1 MEPPTAEA
9 VLQGVFTLYNDP
21 NNVEKE
27 KASKW
32 LEEFQR
38 SIHSWKIADE
48 LLRQK
53 HDLNSCTFAA
63 QTMRNKIQN
72 SFHELPETAHESLRQ
87 SLLEHLS
94 HITMETKSVIV
105 TQLSLALADLALLM
119 SSWQKPVATLL
130 QRFSSN
136 PNMMYALIELLTLI
150 PEEVN
155 SRHLRLGANRRKEIL
170 LDLEADST
178 LVSEYLTLCLVNG
191 NDNEQ
196 LRSKILKCFTSWV
209 QINAFKLPEISDSMI
224 IVYCFQLLSSGT
236 TSPDLHES
244 ATDCL
249 CSLLTCM
256 ELNNTRGGLDDKLFS
271 GIMCLE
277 EAYNMSVAQE
287 DLDKSMNLCR
297 LFTVLV
303 ESNLTW
309 MVALSYDD
317 TPHYSV
323 KSLDLVL
330 NCVGHY
336 DYEVAEITFNMWYRL
351 SEDLYHRN
359 NYKLSAHFK
368 PYVERLI
375 AALYKH
381 SQLDPDHDGLV
392 EEGGS
397 FKDFRFKVSE
407 IIKDVIFIV
416 SSVSCFKQMFVILQ
430 SSNVSWESSEAALF
444 IMQNVARNILP
455 EESEV
460 VPKVVE
466 AILNLPENCH
476 IAIRYTSISIL
487 GELCDWI
494 DSNPETLQPVLN
506 FLLFAL
512 QQKNGL
518 ATAAANS
525 LQLICSSCK
534 KHMLGHISGLMEIA
548 RCLDSFDIQ
557 TESAIGLLKGISI
570 IIGRLPGPQLTPAM
584 QELCSFQLE
593 ALSRLTN
600 GEIDGLDGKKC
611 RSDPAFWLDRLAS
624 IYRHVNP
631 TVGSNEVN
639 PCAFVIINNW
649 NVLSRALER
658 YKNDSKIM
666 ERIVRCIRYAIR
678 CIGKQAMPI
687 LEPLVKQ
694 IITIYSGHN
703 HSCLLYL
710 GSILVDEFAYEEGC
724 TQGLLNMLQAF
735 IEPTFG
741 VLQMENGLKNHP
753 DMVDDFFRLATR
765 FIQRAPLQFLQS
777 PLVTPIIQ
785 CGLLACTLDH
795 REANISVMRFF
806 CSLLRHDRPNDL
818 EPMVQS
824 ILSSHGEALI
834 MNLLYA
840 SVFCL
845 HSNMLSDVAEV
856 FVEIKQHSPLQLEE
870 HVKKAVDSLPKK
882 NSGGSVTVTHDQMV
896 QFVSNIVNDAFF
908 QIPNTKGHDANTAR
922 LCATIS
928 IDTRSEEMCS
938 KEADYR
944 FVISDEVRTI
954 LYIS

>member
-32 LEEFQR
+32 LEEFQK
-38 SIHSWKIADE
+38 SIHSWRIADE
-48 LLRQK
+48 LLQQK

-72 SFHELPETAHESLRQ
+72 SFHELPVTAHESLRQ
-87 SLLEHLS
+87 SLLEHIS
-94 HITMETKSVIV
+94 HITLETKSVIV

-119 SSWQKPVATLL
+119 SSWRKPVATLL
-130 QRFSSN
+130 ERFSN
-136 PNMMYALIELLTLI
+136 NQHMMYALIELLTLI

-170 LDLEADST
+170 LELESDST
-178 LVSEYLTLCLVNG
+178 LVGEYLTMCLMNG
-191 NDNEQ
+191 NESEL
-196 LRSKILKCFTSWV
+196 LRAKILKCFTSWV
-209 QINAFKLPEISDSMI
+209 QISAFKLPEIRDSMI
-224 IVYCFQLLSSGT
+224 IVYCFQLLSNAN
-236 TSPDLHES
+236 TSPDLHEL
-244 ATDCL
+244 ATDSL
-249 CSLLTCM
+249 CSLLHLM
-256 ELNNTRGGLDDKLFS
+256 ELNETLGELDEKLFN
-271 GIMCLE
+271 GILCLE
-277 EAYNMSVAQE
+277 EAYNASVTSE
-287 DLDKSMNLCR
+287 DLDKSMNFCR

-303 ESNLTW
+303 ESNLVR
-309 MVALSYDD
+309 MVAFSEKES
-317 TPHYSV
+317 PHYSV

-359 NYKLSAHFK
+359 NYLLTAHFK

-397 FKDFRFKVSE
+397 FKDFRYKVSE

-416 SSVSCFKQMFVILQ
+416 SSISCFKQMFLILQ
-430 SSNVSWESSEAALF
+430 NPNVTWESSEAALF

-476 IAIRYTSISIL
+476 IAIRYTSINIL

-494 DSNPETLQPVLN
+494 DSNPETLEPVLN

-525 LQLICSSCK
+525 LQSICSACK
-534 KHMLGHISGLMEIA
+534 KHMLGHISGLMQIA

-570 IIGRLPGPQLTPAM
+570 IIGRLAGPQLTPAM

-593 ALSRLTN
+593 ALSRITN
-600 GEIDGLDGKKC
+600 GEDDGLDAKKS
-611 RSDPAFWLDRLAS
+611 RSDPGFWLDRLAS
-624 IYRHVNP
+624 IYRHVTPQIENKDD
-631 TVGSNEVN
+631 VN

-649 NVLSRALER
+649 SVLSRVLDR

-678 CIGKQAMPI
+678 CIGRQAMPI
-687 LEPLVKQ
+687 LRPLVEQ

-710 GSILVDEFAYEEGC
+710 GSILVDEFAVETDC
-724 TQGLLNMLQAF
+724 TSGLLNMLQAF

-741 VLQMENGLKNHP
+741 VLQVEDGLRNHP
-753 DMVDDFFRLATR
+753 DMVDDFFRLASR
-765 FIQRAPLQFLQS
+765 FIQRAPMQFLQS
-777 PLVTPIIQ
+777 MLVTPIIQ

-795 REANISVMRFF
+795 RDANVSVMRFF
-806 CSLLRHDRPNDL
+806 CSLLRHDRASDL
-818 EPMVQS
+818 QPMVQS
-824 ILSSHGEALI
+824 ILLSHGEALI

-845 HSNMLSDVAEV
+845 HSYMLQDVAEV
-856 FVEIKQHSPLQLEE
+856 FVEIKQHSPHQLEE
-870 HVKKAVDSLPKK
+870 YVRKAVDSLPKK
-882 NSGGSVTVTHDQMV
+882 NSGGSVTVTHEQMV
-896 QFVSNIVNDAFF
+896 QFVSNVVNSQTSRATTQALQDF
-908 QIPNTKGHDANTAR
+908 AR
-922 LCATIS
+922 L
-928 IDTRSEEMCS
+928 
-938 KEADYR
+938 YR
-944 FVISDEVRTI
+944 
-954 LYIS
+954 

>member
-9 VLQGVFTLYNDP
+9 VLRGVYTLYNDP
-21 NNVEKE
+21 NNAEKE

-32 LEEFQR
+32 LEEFQK
-38 SIHSWKIADE
+38 SIHSWQIADE
-48 LLRQK
+48 LLQQK

-72 SFHELPETAHESLRQ
+72 SFHELPEAAHESLRQ
-87 SLLEHLS
+87 SLLEHIS
-94 HITMETKSVIV
+94 HITLETKSVIV

-119 SSWQKPVATLL
+119 SSWNKPVATLL
-130 QRFSSN
+130 ERFSSN
-136 PNMMYALIELLTLI
+136 INMMYALIELLTLI

-170 LDLEADST
+170 IDLEADST
-178 LVSEYLTLCLVNG
+178 LVSEYLTMCLMNG
-191 NDNEQ
+191 NESEL

-209 QINAFKLPEISDSMI
+209 QINAFKLPEISDSML
-224 IVYCFQLLSSGT
+224 IVYCFQLLSNA
-236 TSPDLHES
+236 TSSSELHEA
-244 ATDCL
+244 ATDVL
-249 CSLLTCM
+249 CSLLHCM
-256 ELNNTRGGLDDKLFS
+256 ELNNARGGLDDKLFN
-271 GIMCLE
+271 GILCLE
-277 EAYNMSVAQE
+277 EAYNISVAQE
-287 DLDKSMNLCR
+287 DLDKSMNFSR

-303 ESNLTW
+303 ECNLTR
-309 MVALSYDD
+309 MVAGSDAD
-317 TPHYSV
+317 TPHYST
-323 KSLDLVL
+323 KALDLVL

-351 SEDLYHRN
+351 SEDLYQRN
-359 NYKLSAHFK
+359 NCPLTAHFK

-416 SSVSCFKQMFVILQ
+416 SSISCFKQMFLILQ
-430 SSNVSWESSEAALF
+430 SANVSWESSEAALF

-455 EESEV
+455 EIMELGERDIPTARFNQLCEESEV

-466 AILNLPENCH
+466 AILNLPDNCH
-476 IAIRYTSISIL
+476 IAIRYTSINIL

-506 FLLFAL
+506 FLLCAL

-525 LQLICSSCK
+525 LQLICSACK

-557 TESAIGLLKGISI
+557 TDSAIGLLKGISI
-570 IIGRLPGPQLTPAM
+570 IIGRLPPNQLTPAM
-584 QELCSFQLE
+584 QELCSFQVE

-600 GEIDGLDGKKC
+600 GEDDGLDGKKG
-611 RSDPAFWLDRLAS
+611 RNDPAFWLDRLAS
-624 IYRHVNP
+624 IYRHVSSPDRNNGP
-631 TVGSNEVN
+631 N
-639 PCAFVIINNW
+639 PCTLVIVNNW

-658 YKNDSKIM
+658 YKNNSKVM

-710 GSILVDEFAYEEGC
+710 GSILVDEFAHEDGC

-735 IEPTFG
+735 IDPTFV

-795 REANISVMRFF
+795 RDANISVMRFF
-806 CSLLRHDRPNDL
+806 CSLLRQDRDHDL
-818 EPMVQS
+818 QLIVKS
-824 ILSSHGEALI
+824 ILVTHGEALI

-845 HSNMLSDVAEV
+845 HSYMLSDVAEV
-856 FVEIKQHSPLQLEE
+856 FVEIKQHSPHQLQEY
-870 HVKKAVDSLPKK
+870 VKKAADTLPKK
-882 NSGGSVTVTHDQMV
+882 NSGGSVTVTDEQMV
-896 QFVSNIVNDAFF
+896 QFVANVVNSETSRATTQVLQDF
-908 QIPNTKGHDANTAR
+908 AR
-922 LCATIS
+922 L
-928 IDTRSEEMCS
+928 
-938 KEADYR
+938 YR
-944 FVISDEVRTI
+944 
-954 LYIS
+954 

>member
-1 MEPPTAEA
+1 MEPPTTEA
-9 VLQGVFTLYNDP
+9 VLQGVYTLYNDP

-32 LEEFQR
+32 LEEFQK

-48 LLRQK
+48 LLQQK

-63 QTMRNKIQN
+63 QTMRNKIQT

-87 SLLEHLS
+87 SLLEHIS
-94 HITMETKSVIV
+94 HITLETKSVIV

-119 SSWQKPVATLL
+119 SSWNKPVATLL
-130 QRFSSN
+130 ERFSSN
-136 PNMMYALIELLTLI
+136 ANMMFALLELLTLI

-170 LDLEADST
+170 QELEADST
-178 LVSEYLTLCLVNG
+178 MVVEYLTMCLMNG
-191 NDNEQ
+191 NDSEL

-209 QINAFKLPEISDSMI
+209 QVNAFKLPEISDSMI
-224 IVYCFQLLSSGT
+224 IMYCFQLLSNINC
-236 TSPDLHES
+236 SPELHEA
-244 ATDCL
+244 ATDAL
-249 CSLLTCM
+249 CSLLQCM
-256 ELNNTRGGLDDKLFS
+256 EVNNTHGGLDEKLFS
-271 GIMCLE
+271 GILCLE
-277 EAYNMSVAQE
+277 EVYNMSVAQE
-287 DLDKSMNLCR
+287 DLDKSMNFCR

-303 ESNLTW
+303 ESNLTR
-309 MVALSYDD
+309 MVAGSDAE
-317 TPHYSV
+317 TPHYST
-323 KSLDLVL
+323 KALDLVL

-351 SEDLYHRN
+351 SEDLYQRN
-359 NYKLSAHFK
+359 NFLLTAHFK

-381 SQLDPDHDGLV
+381 SQLDSDHDGLV

-416 SSVSCFKQMFVILQ
+416 SSISCFKQMFLILQ
-430 SSNVSWESSEAALF
+430 TPNVSWESSEAALF

-466 AILNLPENCH
+466 AILHLQDNCH
-476 IAIRYTSISIL
+476 IAIRYTSINIL

-494 DSNPETLQPVLN
+494 DSNPDTLQPVLN

-525 LQLICSSCK
+525 LQSICSACK

-570 IIGRLPGPQLTPAM
+570 IIGRLPANQLTPAM
-584 QELCSFQLE
+584 QELCSFQVE

-600 GEIDGLDGKKC
+600 GEDDGLDGKRC

-624 IYRHVNP
+624 IYRHINP
-631 TVGSNEVN
+631 TVRTNEPN
-639 PCAFVIINNW
+639 PCVFVIVNNW
-649 NVLSRALER
+649 NVLSRALDR
-658 YKNDSKIM
+658 YKNDSKVM

-678 CIGKQAMPI
+678 CVGKQAMPI
-687 LEPLVKQ
+687 LEPLVEQ

-724 TQGLLNMLQAF
+724 TQGLLNMLEAF
-735 IEPTFG
+735 IQPTFS
-741 VLQMENGLKNHP
+741 VLRIENGLKNHP

-777 PLVTPIIQ
+777 QLVKPIID

-795 REANISVMRFF
+795 RDANISVMRFF
-806 CSLLRHDRPNDL
+806 CSLLRHDRANDRRTI
-818 EPMVQS
+818 VQS
-824 ILSSHGEALI
+824 ILVEHGESLI
-834 MNLLYA
+834 RNLLIA
-840 SVFCL
+840 SVFFL
-845 HSNMLSDVAEV
+845 HAYMLTDVAEV
-856 FVEIKQHSPLQLEE
+856 FVEIKQHNPHQLEE
-870 HVKKAVDSLPKK
+870 YVKKALDSLPKK
-882 NSGGSVTVTHDQMV
+882 NSGGSVTVTHEQMV
-896 QFVSNIVNDAFF
+896 QFVANVVNSETPRATTQALQDF
-908 QIPNTKGHDANTAR
+908 AR
-922 LCATIS
+922 L
-928 IDTRSEEMCS
+928 
-938 KEADYR
+938 YR
-944 FVISDEVRTI
+944 
-954 LYIS
+954 

>member
-1 MEPPTAEA
+1 MDQMEPPTTEA
-9 VLQGVFTLYNDP
+9 VLQGVYTLYNDP

-32 LEEFQR
+32 LEEFQK

-48 LLRQK
+48 LLQQK

-63 QTMRNKIQN
+63 QTMRNKIQT

-87 SLLEHLS
+87 SLLEHIS
-94 HITMETKSVIV
+94 HITLETKSVIV

-119 SSWQKPVATLL
+119 SSWTKPVATLL
-130 QRFSSN
+130 ERFSSN
-136 PNMMYALIELLTLI
+136 ANMMFALLELLTLI

-170 LDLEADST
+170 QELEADST
-178 LVSEYLTLCLVNG
+178 MVVEYLTMCLVNG
-191 NDNEQ
+191 NDSEL

-209 QINAFKLPEISDSMI
+209 QVNAFKLPEISDSMI
-224 IVYCFQLLSSGT
+224 IMYCFQLLSNINC
-236 TSPDLHES
+236 SPELHEA
-244 ATDCL
+244 ATDAL
-249 CSLLTCM
+249 CSLLQCM
-256 ELNNTRGGLDDKLFS
+256 EINNTHGGLDEKLFS
-271 GIMCLE
+271 GILCLE
-277 EAYNMSVAQE
+277 EVYNMSVAQE
-287 DLDKSMNLCR
+287 DLDKSMNFCR

-303 ESNLTW
+303 ESNLTR
-309 MVALSYDD
+309 MVAGSDAE
-317 TPHYSV
+317 TPHYST
-323 KSLDLVL
+323 KALDLVL

-351 SEDLYHRN
+351 SEDLYQRN
-359 NYKLSAHFK
+359 NFLLTAHFK

-381 SQLDPDHDGLV
+381 SQLDSDHDGLV

-416 SSVSCFKQMFVILQ
+416 SSISCFKQMFLILQ
-430 SSNVSWESSEAALF
+430 TPNVSWESSEAALF

-466 AILNLPENCH
+466 AILHLQDNCH
-476 IAIRYTSISIL
+476 IAIRYTSINIL

-494 DSNPETLQPVLN
+494 DSNPDTLQPVLN

-525 LQLICSSCK
+525 LQSICSACK

-570 IIGRLPGPQLTPAM
+570 IIGRLPANQLTPAM
-584 QELCSFQLE
+584 QELCSFQVE

-600 GEIDGLDGKKC
+600 GEDDGLDGKRC

-624 IYRHVNP
+624 IYRHINP
-631 TVGSNEVN
+631 TVRSNEPN
-639 PCAFVIINNW
+639 PCVFVIVNNW
-649 NVLSRALER
+649 NVLSRALDR
-658 YKNDSKIM
+658 YKNDSKVM

-687 LEPLVKQ
+687 LEPLVEQ

-724 TQGLLNMLQAF
+724 TQGLLNMLEAF
-735 IEPTFG
+735 IQPTFS
-741 VLQMENGLKNHP
+741 VLRIENGLKNHP

-777 PLVTPIIQ
+777 QLVKPIID

-795 REANISVMRFF
+795 RDANISVMRFF
-806 CSLLRHDRPNDL
+806 CSLLRHDRANDRRTI
-818 EPMVQS
+818 VQS
-824 ILSSHGEALI
+824 ILVEHGESLI
-834 MNLLYA
+834 RNLLIA
-840 SVFCL
+840 SVFFL
-845 HSNMLSDVAEV
+845 HAYMLTDVAEV
-856 FVEIKQHSPLQLEE
+856 FVEIKQHNPHQLEE
-870 HVKKAVDSLPKK
+870 YVKKALDSLPKK
-882 NSGGSVTVTHDQMV
+882 NSGGSVTVTHEQMV
-896 QFVSNIVNDAFF
+896 QFVANVVNSETPRATTQALQDF
-908 QIPNTKGHDANTAR
+908 AR
-922 LCATIS
+922 L
-928 IDTRSEEMCS
+928 
-938 KEADYR
+938 YR
-944 FVISDEVRTI
+944 
-954 LYIS
+954 

>member
-21 NNVEKE
+21 NKVEKE

-32 LEEFQR
+32 LEEFQK

-87 SLLEHLS
+87 SLVEHLS
-94 HITMETKSVIV
+94 HITIETKSVIV

-119 SSWQKPVATLL
+119 SSWHKPVATLL
-130 QRFSSN
+130 QRFSNN

-170 LDLEADST
+170 LDLESDST
-178 LVSEYLTLCLVNG
+178 LVGEYLTMCLVNG
-191 NDNEQ
+191 NENEL

-209 QINAFKLPEISDSMI
+209 QINAFKLPEICDSMI
-224 IVYCFQLLSSGT
+224 IVYCFQLLSSAG

-249 CSLLTCM
+249 CSLLLCM
-256 ELNNTRGGLDDKLFS
+256 ELNNSRGGLDEKLFG

-303 ESNLTW
+303 ESNLTR
-309 MVALSYDD
+309 MVALSDGEN
-317 TPHYSV
+317 PHYSV

-351 SEDLYHRN
+351 SEDLYQRD
-359 NYKLSAHFK
+359 NYLLNSHFK
-368 PYVERLI
+368 PYVERLV

-381 SQLDPDHDGLV
+381 SQLDADHDGLV

-407 IIKDVIFIV
+407 IIKDVVFII
-416 SSVSCFKQMFVILQ
+416 SSISCFKQMFMILQ
-430 SSNVSWESSEAALF
+430 SPNVTWESSESALF

-455 EESEV
+455 EIMELGEREIPTSRFNQLCEESEV

-476 IAIRYTSISIL
+476 IAIRYTSINIL

-506 FLLFAL
+506 FLLCAL

-525 LQLICSSCK
+525 LQSICSTCK

-557 TESAIGLLKGISI
+557 TDSAIGLLKGIST
-570 IIGRLPGPQLTPAM
+570 IIGRLPAAQLTPAM
-584 QELCSFQLE
+584 QELCSFQVE

-600 GEIDGLDGKKC
+600 GDDDGLDGKKC
-611 RSDPAFWLDRLAS
+611 RSDPAFWLDRLAA
-624 IYRHVNP
+624 IYRHVSP
-631 TVGSNEVN
+631 TVRSNEVN
-639 PCAFVIINNW
+639 PCSFVIINNW

-710 GSILVDEFAYEEGC
+710 GSILVDEFAFEDGC

-765 FIQRAPLQFLQS
+765 FIQRAPIQFLQS

-795 REANISVMRFF
+795 RDANISVMRFF

-818 EPMVQS
+818 EPIVQS
-824 ILSSHGEALI
+824 ILASHGEALI

-845 HSNMLSDVAEV
+845 HSYMLSDVADV
-856 FVEIKQHSPLQLEE
+856 FVEIKQHSPHQLEE
-870 HVKKAVDSLPKK
+870 YVKKAVDSLPKK
-882 NSGGSVTVTHDQMV
+882 NSGGSVTVTHEQMV
-896 QFVSNIVNDAFF
+896 QFVSNVVNSQTPRATTQLLQDF
-908 QIPNTKGHDANTAR
+908 AR
-922 LCATIS
+922 L
-928 IDTRSEEMCS
+928 
-938 KEADYR
+938 YR
-944 FVISDEVRTI
+944 
-954 LYIS
+954 

>member
-32 LEEFQR
+32 LEEFQK

-48 LLRQK
+48 LLQQK

-72 SFHELPETAHESLRQ
+72 SFHELPVTAHESLRQ
-87 SLLEHLS
+87 SLLEHIS
-94 HITMETKSVIV
+94 HITLETKSVIV

-119 SSWQKPVATLL
+119 STWRKPVATLL
-130 QRFSSN
+130 ERFSPN

-155 SRHLRLGANRRKEIL
+155 SRHLRLGENRRKEFL
-170 LDLEADST
+170 LELESDST
-178 LVSEYLTLCLVNG
+178 LVAEYLTVCLMNCKESELLIG
-191 NDNEQ
+191 
-196 LRSKILKCFTSWV
+196 KILKCFTSWV
-209 QINAFKLPEISDSMI
+209 QINAFKLPEICDSMI
-224 IVYCFQLLSSGT
+224 IVYCFQLLSNAN
-236 TSPDLHES
+236 TSSDLHEF
-244 ATDCL
+244 AVDCL
-249 CSLLTCM
+249 CSLLNLLEMNKT
-256 ELNNTRGGLDDKLFS
+256 GSDLDEKLFN
-271 GIMCLE
+271 GILCLE
-277 EAYNMSVAQE
+277 EAYNASVTHE
-287 DLDKSMNLCR
+287 DLEKSMNFCR

-303 ESNLTW
+303 ESNLVR
-309 MVALSYDD
+309 MVAFSEKE
-317 TPHYSV
+317 TPHHTV

-336 DYEVAEITFNMWYRL
+336 DYEVAEITFNMWFRL
-351 SEDLYHRN
+351 SEDLYQRN
-359 NYKLSAHFK
+359 NYMLTAHFK

-397 FKDFRFKVSE
+397 FQDFRDRVSE

-416 SSVSCFKQMFVILQ
+416 SSISCFKQMFLVLQ
-430 SSNVSWESSEAALF
+430 NPNVTWESSEAALF

-476 IAIRYTSISIL
+476 IAIRYTSINIL

-525 LQLICSSCK
+525 LQSICSACK

-548 RCLDSFDIQ
+548 RCLDSFEIQ
-557 TESAIGLLKGISI
+557 YESAIGLLKGISI

-584 QELCSFQLE
+584 QELCAFQVE
-593 ALSRLTN
+593 ALSRITN
-600 GEIDGLDGKKC
+600 GDDDGLNVKKT
-611 RSDPAFWLDRLAS
+611 RSDPGFWLDRLAA
-624 IYRHVNP
+624 IYRHVTPPPPPHQAN
-631 TVGSNEVN
+631 TSEVN

-710 GSILVDEFAYEEGC
+710 GSILVDEFAVEEGC

-753 DMVDDFFRLATR
+753 DMVDDFFRLASR
-765 FIQRAPLQFLQS
+765 FIQRAPLPFLQS

-795 REANISVMRFF
+795 RDANVSVMRFF
-806 CSLLRHDRPNDL
+806 CSLLRHEKASDL
-818 EPMVQS
+818 QPIVQS
-824 ILSSHGEALI
+824 ILLSHGEALI

-845 HSNMLSDVAEV
+845 HSYMLTDVAEV
-856 FVEIKQHSPLQLEE
+856 FVEIKQHSPQQLEE
-870 HVKKAVDSLPKK
+870 YVKKAVDSLPKK
-882 NSGGSVTVTHDQMV
+882 NSGGSVTVTHEQMV
-896 QFVSNIVNDAFF
+896 KFVTDVVRS
-908 QIPNTKGHDANTAR
+908 KTAR
-922 LCATIS
+922 ATTQALQ
-928 IDTRSEEMCS
+928 DFARL
-938 KEADYR
+938 YR
-944 FVISDEVRTI
+944 
-954 LYIS
+954 

>member
-32 LEEFQR
+32 LEEFQK

-72 SFHELPETAHESLRQ
+72 SFHELPESAHESLRQ

-94 HITMETKSVIV
+94 HITIETKSVIV

-136 PNMMYALIELLTLI
+136 ANMMYALIELLTLI

-170 LDLEADST
+170 IDLEADST
-178 LVSEYLTLCLVNG
+178 LVSEYLTVCLVNG
-191 NDNEQ
+191 NENEL

-236 TSPDLHES
+236 TSPDLHEA
-244 ATDCL
+244 ATDSL
-249 CSLLTCM
+249 CSLLHCM
-256 ELNNTRGGLDDKLFS
+256 ELNNSRGGLDEKLFG

-303 ESNLTW
+303 ESNLTR
-309 MVALSYDD
+309 MVALSDD
-317 TPHYSV
+317 ETPHYSV

-351 SEDLYHRN
+351 SEDLYQRN
-359 NYKLSAHFK
+359 NYQLTAHFK

-397 FKDFRFKVSE
+397 FKDFRSKVSE

-416 SSVSCFKQMFVILQ
+416 SSISCFKQMFVVLQ
-430 SSNVSWESSEAALF
+430 SPNVSWESSEAALF

-518 ATAAANS
+518 ASAAANS
-525 LQLICSSCK
+525 LQLICSTCK
-534 KHMLGHISGLMEIA
+534 KHMVGHISGLMEIA

-557 TESAIGLLKGISI
+557 SESAIGLLKGISI
-570 IIGRLPGPQLTPAM
+570 IIGRLPPAQLTPAM
-584 QELCSFQLE
+584 QELCSFQVE
-593 ALSRLTN
+593 ALSRLAN
-600 GEIDGLDGKKC
+600 GDDDGLDGKKS

-624 IYRHVNP
+624 IYRHVSP
-631 TVGSNEVN
+631 TVRNNEVN
-639 PCAFVIINNW
+639 PCAFVIVNNW

-806 CSLLRHDRPNDL
+806 CSLLRHDRANDL

-824 ILSSHGEALI
+824 ILASHGEALI

-856 FVEIKQHSPLQLEE
+856 FVEIKQHSPHQLEE

-882 NSGGSVTVTHDQMV
+882 NSGGSVTVTHEQMV
-896 QFVSNIVNDAFF
+896 QFVTNVVNS
-908 QIPNTKGHDANTAR
+908 QTAR
-922 LCATIS
+922 ATTQALQ
-928 IDTRSEEMCS
+928 DFARL
-938 KEADYR
+938 YR
-944 FVISDEVRTI
+944 
-954 LYIS
+954 

>member
-21 NNVEKE
+21 NNAEKE

-32 LEEFQR
+32 LEEFQK

-48 LLRQK
+48 LLRHK

-72 SFHELPETAHESLRQ
+72 SFHELPESAHESLRQ

-94 HITMETKSVIV
+94 HITIETKSVIV

-178 LVSEYLTLCLVNG
+178 LVGEYLTLCLMNG
-191 NDNEQ
+191 NENEL
-196 LRSKILKCFTSWV
+196 LRAKILKCFTSWV
-209 QINAFKLPEISDSMI
+209 QINAFKLPEISDNMI
-224 IVYCFQLLSSGT
+224 IVYCFQLLSSGA

-256 ELNNTRGGLDDKLFS
+256 ELNNSRGGLDDKLFG

-303 ESNLTW
+303 ESNLTR
-309 MVALSYDD
+309 MVALSDD
-317 TPHYSV
+317 ETPHCSV

-359 NYKLSAHFK
+359 NYHLTAHFQ

-416 SSVSCFKQMFVILQ
+416 SSISCFKQMFVVLQ

-455 EESEV
+455 EIMELGEREIPTSRFNQLCEESEV

-525 LQLICSSCK
+525 LQSICSTCK

-570 IIGRLPGPQLTPAM
+570 IIGRLPAGQLTPAM
-584 QELCSFQLE
+584 QELCSFQVE

-600 GEIDGLDGKKC
+600 GDMEGLDGKKC

-631 TVGSNEVN
+631 TVGNNEVN
-639 PCAFVIINNW
+639 PCSFVIINNW

-703 HSCLLYL
+703 HTCLLYL

-806 CSLLRHDRPNDL
+806 CSLLRHDRVNDL

-824 ILSSHGEALI
+824 ILASHGEALI

-870 HVKKAVDSLPKK
+870 YVKKAVDSLPKK
-882 NSGGSVTVTHDQMV
+882 NSGGSVTVTHEQMV
-896 QFVSNIVNDAFF
+896 QFVSNIVKSQTPRATTQTLQDF
-908 QIPNTKGHDANTAR
+908 AR
-922 LCATIS
+922 L
-928 IDTRSEEMCS
+928 
-938 KEADYR
+938 YR
-944 FVISDEVRTI
+944 
-954 LYIS
+954 

>member
-1 MEPPTAEA
+1 MEPPTTEA
-9 VLQGVFTLYNDP
+9 VLQGVYTLYNDP

-32 LEEFQR
+32 LEEFQK

-48 LLRQK
+48 LLQQK

-63 QTMRNKIQN
+63 QTMRNKIQT

-87 SLLEHLS
+87 SLLEHIS
-94 HITMETKSVIV
+94 HITLETKSVIV

-119 SSWQKPVATLL
+119 SSWNKPVATLL
-130 QRFSSN
+130 ERFSSN
-136 PNMMYALIELLTLI
+136 ANMMFALLELLTLI

-170 LDLEADST
+170 QELEADST
-178 LVSEYLTLCLVNG
+178 MVVEYLTMCLMNG
-191 NDNEQ
+191 NDSEL

-209 QINAFKLPEISDSMI
+209 QVNAFKLPEISDSMI
-224 IVYCFQLLSSGT
+224 IMYCFQLLSNINC
-236 TSPDLHES
+236 SPELHEA
-244 ATDCL
+244 ATDAL
-249 CSLLTCM
+249 CSLLQCM
-256 ELNNTRGGLDDKLFS
+256 EVNNTHGGLDEKLFS
-271 GIMCLE
+271 GILCLE
-277 EAYNMSVAQE
+277 EVYNMSVAQE
-287 DLDKSMNLCR
+287 DLDKSMNFCR

-303 ESNLTW
+303 ESNLTR
-309 MVALSYDD
+309 MVAGSDAE
-317 TPHYSV
+317 TPHYST
-323 KSLDLVL
+323 KALDLVL

-351 SEDLYHRN
+351 SEDLYQRN
-359 NYKLSAHFK
+359 NFLLTAHFK

-381 SQLDPDHDGLV
+381 SQLDSDHDGLV

-416 SSVSCFKQMFVILQ
+416 SSISCFKQMFLILQ
-430 SSNVSWESSEAALF
+430 TPNVSWESSEAALF

-455 EESEV
+455 EIMELGEREIPTARFNQLCEESEV

-466 AILNLPENCH
+466 AILHLQDNCH
-476 IAIRYTSISIL
+476 IAIRYTSINIL

-494 DSNPETLQPVLN
+494 DSNPDTLQPVLN

-525 LQLICSSCK
+525 LQSICSACK

-570 IIGRLPGPQLTPAM
+570 IIGRLPANQLTPAM
-584 QELCSFQLE
+584 QELCSFQVE

-600 GEIDGLDGKKC
+600 GEDDGLDGKRC

-624 IYRHVNP
+624 IYRHINP
-631 TVGSNEVN
+631 TVRTNEPN
-639 PCAFVIINNW
+639 PCVFVIVNNW
-649 NVLSRALER
+649 NVLSRALDR
-658 YKNDSKIM
+658 YKNDSKVM

-678 CIGKQAMPI
+678 CVGKQAMPI
-687 LEPLVKQ
+687 LEPLVEQ

-724 TQGLLNMLQAF
+724 TQGLLNMLEAF
-735 IEPTFG
+735 IQPTFS
-741 VLQMENGLKNHP
+741 VLRIENGLKNHP

-777 PLVTPIIQ
+777 QLVKPIID

-795 REANISVMRFF
+795 RDANISVMRFF
-806 CSLLRHDRPNDL
+806 CSLLRHDRANDRRTI
-818 EPMVQS
+818 VQS
-824 ILSSHGEALI
+824 ILVEHGESLI
-834 MNLLYA
+834 RNLLIA
-840 SVFCL
+840 SVFFL
-845 HSNMLSDVAEV
+845 HAYMLTDVAEV
-856 FVEIKQHSPLQLEE
+856 FVEIKQHNPHQLEE
-870 HVKKAVDSLPKK
+870 YVKKALDSLPKK
-882 NSGGSVTVTHDQMV
+882 NSGGSVTVTHEQMV
-896 QFVSNIVNDAFF
+896 QFVANVVNSETPRATTQALQDF
-908 QIPNTKGHDANTAR
+908 AR
-922 LCATIS
+922 L
-928 IDTRSEEMCS
+928 
-938 KEADYR
+938 YR
-944 FVISDEVRTI
+944 
-954 LYIS
+954 